1 MCNLSRLFYYFSVI
15 RFTVFNLTVSMYSK
29 SYYCHFSVVM
39 ASLLMARQVNGKGK
53 LSELSCVQ
61 GSHLIL
67 AYSQNVGPPHPP
79 APPMRIIKLLIH
91 HINLVSS
98 PPL

>member
-15 RFTVFNLTVSMYSK
+15 RFTVFNLSDSMYSK

-53 LSELSCVQ
+53 LSELSYVQ

-67 AYSQNVGPPHPP
+67 AYSQNVGLPHPP

-98 PPL
+98 LPL